1 MLWFEFH
8 AFVPKPSIMGGR
20 EIYQFPCPWVGCLMN
35 GLQTHNNC
43 FGSFFFPLFNFQ
55 FSLAPDNLRAAPPGA
70 V

>member
-1 MLWFEFH
+1 
-8 AFVPKPSIMGGR
+8 MGGH
-20 EIYQFPCPWVGCLMN
+20 EIYKFPWPWVGCLMN

-55 FSLAPDNLRAAPPGA
+55 FSLAPDNLRAGPPGA